1 VLVGLPMSTV
11 IALRPQARVMM
22 CLRRAGGLDVT
33 WQVLL
38 LLLLL
43 LMMLRAAKPYSVTA
57 AILSAVAVVA
67 CDRPDLE
74 YSCRNRAI
82 VPFDGSLVPAYKV
95 RLFTDHLNSGPGR

>member
-1 VLVGLPMSTV
+1 MSYSGCLVVLVGLPMSTV

-43 LMMLRAAKPYSVTA
+43 LLVMLRAAKPYSVTA
-57 AILSAVAVVA
+57 ADFPRS
-67 CDRPDLE
+67 
-74 YSCRNRAI
+74 SC
-82 VPFDGSLVPAYKV
+82 SSV
-95 RLFTDHLNSGPGR
+95 R